1 VSGEKCGKIAG
12 CGENND
18 WRCPNDADEFDEAHV
33 AARLLLHAPAFGF
46 MSLRA
51 ILALS
56 MLSLIIVGLT
66 GCFARH
72 SQITFNTESSHYQ
85 KLATQTEYPDVSGAE
100 PNHDLIAPPHVLSM
114 ETEPAYWDLTLEEA
128 VHLALVNSRVL
139 RDLGGLVLR
148 SPETTPT
155 VHGPAIQETDP
166 RFGVDAALS
175 EFDAVF
181 SVQALGGKNDR
192 PLNNLSG
199 PTSPD
204 SFLQDVTVL
213 GGEIQKRAITGALF
227 ALRHGI
233 DYDANTTPSNRFP
246 TIWNTNVEGEFRQ
259 PLLQGGGITYNRI
272 AGLNGV
278 PGFAN
283 GVLVAR
289 VNTDVTLAEFEIGI
303 RDLLSNVENAYWDLY
318 FAYRDLDSKIAAR
331 NAALE
336 SWRRVNALYVAGRRG
351 GEAEREAEAREQ
363 YFRFQEEVQNALTGR
378 LVEGTQTNNGSSGGS
393 FRAVGGVQVA
403 ERRLRLLL
411 GVPINDGRLI
421 RPAEEPHLAKVI
433 FDWQEV
439 MTEALV
445 RRTELRRQKSVIK
458 RRELEFVASRNYLLP
473 QLDAI
478 GLYRWRGLGDTLI
491 APSRADLDRFDD
503 AYDNLLNG
511 YYQEWQMGLEF
522 SMPFGFR
529 RAHAA
534 VRNAQLNLA
543 RERAILYE
551 QERDVLLGL
560 SNAIAEVDRA
570 WDVAQTNYNRRLAAR
585 EQLSAVQTAFE
596 SDKADLDM
604 VLEAQRR
611 FAEAESRYFGSLAEY
626 ALAVKNV
633 HFEKGSLLD
642 HNDVYLAEGPWPG
655 KSYHD
660 DAKRDG
666 CIRPVWPLN
675 YILKSDPVMT
685 ERTPHGTAPLPETPP
700 EDIPPP
706 NPNVPPTGNP
716 KPNESGVTVTDARSA
731 RPMRE
736 LVRSAVWPPRR

>member
-1 VSGEKCGKIAG
+1 M
-12 CGENND
+12 
-18 WRCPNDADEFDEAHV
+18 
-33 AARLLLHAPAFGF
+33 RLSAKTAISLLCLTA
-46 MSLRA
+46 
-51 ILALS
+51 
-56 MLSLIIVGLT
+56 VGLS
-66 GCFARH
+66 GCIARQ
-72 SQITFNTESSHYQ
+72 SPMVFNTAAAHYRQ
-85 KLATQTEYPDVSGAE
+85 LATHTEYSDAADSGTCQDV
-100 PNHDLIAPPHVLSM
+100 IAPPLVLST
-114 ETEPAYWDLTLEEA
+114 ETEPAYWDLSLEEA

-155 VHGPAIQETDP
+155 VHNPAIQETDP
-166 RFGVDAALS
+166 RFGIDAALS
-175 EFDAVF
+175 EFDAIF

-192 PLNNLSG
+192 PLNNLGG
-199 PTSPD
+199 PTSPE
-204 SFLQDVTVL
+204 SFLQDVSVL
-213 GGEIQKRAITGALF
+213 GGGIEKRAATGALL

-233 DYDANTTPSNRFP
+233 DYDANTTPTNRFP

-259 PLLQGGGITYNRI
+259 PLLQGAGVRYNRI

-289 VNTDVTLAEFEIGI
+289 VNNDVTLADFEIGL

-318 FAYRDLDSKIAAR
+318 FAYRDLDAKIAAR

-336 SWRRVNALYVAGRRG
+336 SWRRVHALFVAGRRG

-363 YFRFQEEVQNALTGR
+363 YFRFQEEVQNALAGR

-393 FRAVGGVQVA
+393 FRGVGGVQLA

-411 GVPINDGRLI
+411 GAPINDGRLI
-421 RPAEEPHLAKVI
+421 RPADEPHLAKVV
-433 FDWQEV
+433 FDWDEV
-439 MTEALV
+439 TSEALV
-445 RRTELRRQKSVIK
+445 RRTELRRQKSVIR
-458 RRELEFVASRNYLLP
+458 RRELELVASRNYLLP
-473 QLDAI
+473 QLDAV

-491 APSRADLDRFDD
+491 AESGADLERFDE

-511 YYQEWQMGLEF
+511 YYQEWQVGLEF

-543 RERAILYE
+543 RERAILDE

-570 WDVAQTNYNRRLAAR
+570 WDVAQTNHNRRLAAR
-585 EQLSAVQTAFE
+585 EQLSAVETAYE
-596 SDKADLDM
+596 SDKAELDH

-611 FAEAESRYFGSLAEY
+611 FSDAETRYFGSLADY

-655 KSYHD
+655 SSYHD
-660 DAKRDG
+660 EAKRDG
-666 CIRPVWPLN
+666 CIRRIWPMN
-675 YILKSDPVMT
+675 YIFQRNPSSTRLPIA
-685 ERTPHGTAPLPETPP
+685 TPPSPLPATMP
-700 EDIPPP
+700 EDVPPP
-706 NPNVPPTGNP
+706 KADMPPISDSTTTSDA
-716 KPNESGVTVTDARSA
+716 KPNNNGVAVTDASVSGA
-731 RPMRE
+731 AERPIRE
-736 LVRSAVWPPRR
+736 MVRSAIWPPRR